1 MAMFIQTY
9 GHSYLKG
16 LYMDEKELDQFR
28 KILTDMMADLE
39 KQSGKTVS
47 ELMLEQ
53 DREIE
58 ALADSSI
65 QMNWAVTL
73 RLRSRESRLIRKI
86 KSALERIEDGTY
98 GVCETCGENISIKR
112 LMARPV
118 TSKCIECKEREEKM
132 EAITS

>member
-1 MAMFIQTY
+1 
-9 GHSYLKG
+9 
-16 LYMDEKELDQFR
+16 MDEKELEQFR
-28 KILTDMMADLE
+28 KILTDLMDELE
-39 KQSGKTVS
+39 TQSGQTVS

-58 ALADSSI
+58 ALAESAI

-98 GVCETCGENISIKR
+98 GICEVCGNPISIKR
-112 LMARPV
+112 LLARPV

-132 EAITS
+132 EGILS

>member
-1 MAMFIQTY
+1 
-9 GHSYLKG
+9 
-16 LYMDEKELDQFR
+16 MDEKELERFK
-28 KILTDMMADLE
+28 KILTDLLMGLE
-39 KQSGKTVS
+39 NQSGQAVS

-58 ALADSSI
+58 ALAESTI

-73 RLRSRESRLIRKI
+73 RLRSRESRLIKKI

-98 GVCETCGENISIKR
+98 GICETCGGDISLRR

-118 TSKCIECKEREEKM
+118 TSKCIECKEMEEKM
-132 EAITS
+132 EAISS

>member
-1 MAMFIQTY
+1 
-9 GHSYLKG
+9 
-16 LYMDEKELDQFR
+16 MDEKELDQFR

>member
-1 MAMFIQTY
+1 
-9 GHSYLKG
+9 
-16 LYMDEKELDQFR
+16 MDEKELEQFR
-28 KILTDMMADLE
+28 KILTDLMGELE
-39 KQSGKTVS
+39 TQSGQTVS

-58 ALADSSI
+58 ALAESAI

-98 GVCETCGENISIKR
+98 GICEACGNHISIKR
-112 LMARPV
+112 LLARPV

-132 EAITS
+132 EGILS